1 MIPKQPKYVQETL
14 IMSEDGELLSRHEA
28 PVDGDTVRFLNAI
41 APNRV
46 GEWAGVLFNHQSGR
60 VNNLGSELAAKL
72 ATAAAKHEV
81 MVIAPRITARAA
93 IRGATKTLADMLD
106 PEPTSDDIM
115 RSVRRAMRSISIEPE
130 PLETCYFGEDFEVNH
145 TLKVE
150 QNRKI
155 GGKHA
160 QPFWHNKRW

>member
-1 MIPKQPKYVQETL
+1 MPKQPKYVQETL
-14 IMSEDGELLSRHEA
+14 IMSEDGELLSRYES
-28 PVDGDTVRFLNAI
+28 PVDGEVVRFLNAI

-46 GEWAGVLFNHQSGR
+46 GEWAGVLFNHQSAR
-60 VNNLGSELAAKL
+60 VSNLGSDLAVKL
-72 ATAAAKHEV
+72 ATAAAKQEV
-81 MVIAPRITARAA
+81 MVIAPRITAREA
-93 IRGATKTLADMLD
+93 IRGATKTLADMLE

-115 RSVRRAMRSISIEPE
+115 RSVHHAMRSICRGAE
-130 PLETCYFGEDFEVNH
+130 PLDTCYFEEDFEVNH